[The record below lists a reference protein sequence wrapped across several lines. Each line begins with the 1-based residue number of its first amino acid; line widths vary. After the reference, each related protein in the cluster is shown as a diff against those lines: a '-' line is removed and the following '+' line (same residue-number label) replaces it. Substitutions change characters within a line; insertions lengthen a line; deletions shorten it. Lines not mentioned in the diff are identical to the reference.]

1 MNMHA
6 DKTKRTR
13 INPWLV
19 AGLTVI
25 LGLAVSVFAV
35 RNVQREKEHM
45 VQNYL
50 EHAEALFW
58 ALEAGTRIGMGMHGS
73 AGYFQSLVE
82 ETAKQHGIVYLA
94 VTDAKGLVLAHSD
107 AARVGSVL
115 HPPEAMSARSLSE
128 ERQGHFQDTEDRR
141 VFEVYKKFAP
151 LPGVH
156 HSMWCPPRNGGMAVM
171 GMMQSRVQGED
182 NHDPSVIFLG
192 LDVSPLE
199 EAVAGELRTSVLIA
213 VLVLLMGLGGFASL
227 FWAQHYRLSRRQ
239 LRDTQAFA
247 SEVVRCLPLGL
258 LSTDPDGRVVLSN
271 GAASALLGLDKDAM
285 PGMLLEGLGGVD
297 WNGIMAGLADK
308 GTVLEREVTLVAG
321 PGKRVPV
328 NLGASRI
335 VTSDDDFLG
344 YLFLLRD
351 LGEIRRLQ
359 EQVRRNERLTA
370 LGNLAAGVA
379 HEIRNPLSSIKG
391 FATYLAGK
399 VQGQDKDAARAMIQE
414 TDRLNRVVSEL
425 LEFAR
430 PGEMNLR
437 DEDLAQVVERA
448 LRLVRAD
455 VTAKGV
461 AVRFEQEGTLPR
473 VPLDPERLTQALLN
487 LFLNAVQAMDQG
499 GTLRITAAPENEAG
513 GVVLRIAD
521 TGHGMAAELVPDIFN
536 PYFTTKSSG
545 TGLGLAIVHRIIEAH
560 GGEIKVDSVVGQGT
574 VFTLLLP
581 STGRRS

>member
-1 MNMHA
+1 MNMYA
-6 DKTKRTR
+6 GSTKRTR
-13 INPWLV
+13 VNPWLV
-19 AGLTVI
+19 TGLTLI

-45 VQNYL
+45 VRSYL

-73 AGYFQSLVE
+73 VGYFQSLVE

-107 AARVGSVL
+107 AARIGSAL
-115 HPPEAMSARSLSE
+115 HPPEAMPARALIE
-128 ERQGHFQDTEDRR
+128 ERQGHFQEMEGGR

-156 HSMWCPPRNGGMAVM
+156 HSMWCPPRNGGMGAM
-171 GMMQSRVQGED
+171 GMMQPQARGD
-182 NHDPSVIFLG
+182 HDPSVIFVG
-192 LDVSPLE
+192 LDVRSLE
-199 EAVAGELRTSVLIA
+199 EAVAGELRTNILIT

-271 GAASALLGLDKDAM
+271 GTASALFGLEKTAM
-285 PGMLLEGLGGVD
+285 PGMLLDGLGGVD
-297 WNGIMAGLADK
+297 WAGIMAELADK
-308 GTVLEREVTLVAG
+308 GTVPEREVSLVTG
-321 PGKRVPV
+321 PAKRVPV

-335 VTSDDDFLG
+335 VTSDGEFLG

-399 VQGQDKDAARAMIQE
+399 VQGQDQDAARAMIQE

-430 PGEMNLR
+430 PGEMKLR

-455 VTAKGV
+455 VKAKGV
-461 AVRFEQEGTLPR
+461 AVSFEQEGGLPR
-473 VPLDPERLTQALLN
+473 VPLDPERFTQALLN
-487 LFLNAVQAMDQG
+487 LFLNAVQAMGQG
-499 GTLRITAAPENEAG
+499 GTLRILAAAEPETG
-513 GVVLRIAD
+513 SVVLSITD

-560 GGEIKVDSVVGQGT
+560 GGEIKVESVVGQGT

-581 STGRRS
+581 AAGRRS

>member
-1 MNMHA
+1 MNMYA
-6 DKTKRTR
+6 GSTKRTR
-13 INPWLV
+13 VNPWLV
-19 AGLTVI
+19 AGLTLI

-45 VQNYL
+45 VRSYL

-107 AARVGSVL
+107 AARIGSAL
-115 HPPEAMSARSLSE
+115 HPPEAMPARALIE
-128 ERQGHFQDTEDRR
+128 ERQGHFQEMEGGR

-156 HSMWCPPRNGGMAVM
+156 HSMWCPPRNGGMGAM
-171 GMMQSRVQGED
+171 GMMQPQARGD
-182 NHDPSVIFLG
+182 HDPSVIFVG
-192 LDVSPLE
+192 LDVRPLE
-199 EAVAGELRTSVLIA
+199 EAVAGELRTNILIT

-258 LSTDPDGRVVLSN
+258 LSTDPEGRVVLSN
-271 GAASALLGLDKDAM
+271 GTASALFGLEKTAM
-285 PGMLLEGLGGVD
+285 PGMLLDGLGGVD
-297 WNGIMAGLADK
+297 WAGIMAELADK
-308 GTVLEREVTLVAG
+308 GTVPEREVSLVTGA
-321 PGKRVPV
+321 GKRVPV

-335 VTSDDDFLG
+335 VTSDGEFLG

-399 VQGQDKDAARAMIQE
+399 VQGQDQDAARAMIQE

-430 PGEMNLR
+430 PGEMKLR

-461 AVRFEQEGTLPR
+461 AVSFEQEGGLPR
-473 VPLDPERLTQALLN
+473 VPLDPERFTQALLN
-487 LFLNAVQAMDQG
+487 LFLNAVQAMGQG
-499 GTLRITAAPENEAG
+499 GTLRILAAAEPETG
-513 GVVLRIAD
+513 SVVLSIAD

-560 GGEIKVDSVVGQGT
+560 GGEIKVESVVGQGT

-581 STGRRS
+581 AAGRRS

>member
-1 MNMHA
+1 MNMQA
-6 DKTKRTR
+6 DSPKSARA
-13 INPWLV
+13 NPWLV
-19 AGLTVI
+19 AGMTVI

-58 ALEAGTRIGMGMHGS
+58 ALEAGTRIGMGMQGS
-73 AGYFQSLVE
+73 AGYFQSLV
-82 ETAKQHGIVYLA
+82 TAKQHGIIYLT

-107 AARVGSVL
+107 AARVGSAF
-115 HPPEAMSARSLSE
+115 HPPEVMSARTLSE
-128 ERQGHFQDTEDRR
+128 EKQGHFQEMEGGR
-141 VFEVYKKFAP
+141 VYEVYKKFVP

-156 HSMWCPPRNGGMAVM
+156 HSMWCPPRIGGMGVM
-171 GMMQSRVQGED
+171 GMQSQAQGGGD
-182 NHDPSVIFLG
+182 HDPSVIFVG
-192 LDVSPLE
+192 LDVRPLE
-199 EAVAGELRTSVLIA
+199 EAVADELHTSVLVTA
-213 VLVLLMGLGGFASL
+213 LVLLIGLGGFASL

-271 GAASALLGLDKDAM
+271 GGASALFGLDKETL
-285 PGMLLEGLGGVD
+285 PGMLLGGFGGVD
-297 WNGIMAGLADK
+297 WAGIMAELADK
-308 GTVLEREVTLVAG
+308 GTVPEREVTLVAG

-335 VTSDDDFLG
+335 VTNDGDFLG

-351 LGEIRRLQ
+351 LAEIRRLQ
-359 EQVRRNERLTA
+359 GQVRRNERLTA

-430 PGEMNLR
+430 PGEMKLR

-455 VTAKGV
+455 VTAKGI
-461 AVRFEQEGTLPR
+461 AVRFEQEEALPR
-473 VPLDPERLTQALLN
+473 VPLDPERFTQALLN

-499 GTLRITAAPENEAG
+499 GTLEISVVSAPEAG
-513 GVVLRIAD
+513 VVVLRITD
-521 TGHGMAAELVPDIFN
+521 TGHGMVAELVPDIFN

-560 GGEIKVDSVVGQGT
+560 GGEIKVESVVGQGT
-574 VFTLLLP
+574 IFTLLLP
-581 STGRRS
+581 TTGGRP

>member
-1 MNMHA
+1 MNMYA
-6 DKTKRTR
+6 DSTMRPR
-13 INPWLV
+13 VNPWLV

-35 RNVQREKEHM
+35 RNVQRERQHM
-45 VQNYL
+45 VRSYL

-58 ALEAGTRIGMGMHGS
+58 ALEAGTRIGMSMHGS
-73 AGYFQSLVE
+73 TGYFQSLVE

-94 VTDAKGLVLAHSD
+94 VTDGQGLVLAHSD
-107 AARVGSVL
+107 AARIGSAL
-115 HPPEAMSARSLSE
+115 HPPEAMSARTQVE
-128 ERQGHFQDTEDRR
+128 ERQGHFQEVEGVR

-156 HSMWCPPRNGGMAVM
+156 HSMWCPPRNGGMGAM
-171 GMMQSRVQGED
+171 GMMRPQAQGEGD
-182 NHDPSVIFLG
+182 HAPSVIFVG
-192 LDVSPLE
+192 LDVHPLE
-199 EAVAGELRTSVLIA
+199 EAVAGELRTNILIT
-213 VLVLLMGLGGFASL
+213 VLVSLMGLGGFASL
-227 FWAQHYRLSRRQ
+227 FWAQHYRTSRRQ

-258 LSTDPDGRVVLSN
+258 LSTDPDGRVILYN
-271 GAASALLGLDKDAM
+271 GIASGLFGLARGVM
-285 PGMLLEGLGGVD
+285 PGMLLDGLGGVD
-297 WNGIMAGLADK
+297 WSGIMAELVDK
-308 GTVLEREVTLVAG
+308 GAVPEREVTLVAG
-321 PGKRVPV
+321 SGKGVPV

-335 VTSDDDFLG
+335 VTSDGDFVG

-399 VQGQDKDAARAMIQE
+399 VQGQDQEAARAMIQE

-430 PGEMNLR
+430 PGEMKLR

-455 VTAKGV
+455 VIAKGV
-461 AVRFEQEGTLPR
+461 AVSFELDGALPR
-473 VPLDPERLTQALLN
+473 VPLDPERFTQALLN

-499 GTLRITAAPENEAG
+499 GTLRISATAEPEAG
-513 GVVLRIAD
+513 GVALRIAD
-521 TGHGMAAELVPDIFN
+521 TGHGMAKELVPDIFN

-560 GGEIKVDSVVGQGT
+560 GGEIKVESVVGQGT

-581 STGRRS
+581 TVGRRS

>member
-1 MNMHA
+1 MNMYA
-6 DKTKRTR
+6 ESTKRAR
-13 INPWLV
+13 ANPWLV
-19 AGLTVI
+19 AGMTVI
-25 LGLAVSVFAV
+25 LGLTVSFFAV
-35 RNVQREKEHM
+35 RNVQRERAHM
-45 VQNYL
+45 VRGYL

-82 ETAKQHGIVYLA
+82 ETARQHGIVYLA

-115 HPPEAMSARSLSE
+115 HSPEAMSVRSLSE
-128 ERQGHFQDTEDRR
+128 ERQGHFQEMEGGR

-151 LPGVH
+151 LPGVP
-156 HSMWCPPRNGGMAVM
+156 HSMWCPPRNGGMGAM
-171 GMMQSRVQGED
+171 GMMRPPAQGEGD
-182 NHDPSVIFLG
+182 HDPSVIFVG
-192 LDVSPLE
+192 LDARSLE
-199 EAVAGELRTSVLIA
+199 EAVAGELRTNVLIT

-239 LRDTQAFA
+239 LRDTRAFA

-271 GAASALLGLDKDAM
+271 GGASALFGLDSEAM
-285 PGMLLEGLGGVD
+285 PGLLLEGLGGVD
-297 WNGIMAGLADK
+297 WAGIMTELADK
-308 GTVLEREVTLVAG
+308 GAVPEREVTLVAG

-335 VTSDDDFLG
+335 ATSDGDFLG

-430 PGEMNLR
+430 PGEMKLR

-461 AVRFEQEGTLPR
+461 DVRFEQEGTLPR
-473 VPLDPERLTQALLN
+473 VPLDPERFTQALLN

-499 GTLRITAAPENEAG
+499 GTLEITAAPEPDA
-513 GVVLRIAD
+513 GVVALRIAD

-560 GGEIKVDSVVGQGT
+560 GGEIKVESVVGQGT

>member
-1 MNMHA
+1 MNMYA
-6 DKTKRTR
+6 GSTKRTR
-13 INPWLV
+13 VNPWLV
-19 AGLTVI
+19 AGLTLI

-45 VQNYL
+45 VRSYL

-107 AARVGSVL
+107 AARIGSAL
-115 HPPEAMSARSLSE
+115 HPPEAMPARALIE
-128 ERQGHFQDTEDRR
+128 ERQGHFQEMEGGR

-156 HSMWCPPRNGGMAVM
+156 HSMWCPPRNGGMGAM
-171 GMMQSRVQGED
+171 GMMQPQARGD
-182 NHDPSVIFLG
+182 HDPSVIFVG
-192 LDVSPLE
+192 LDVRPLE
-199 EAVAGELRTSVLIA
+199 EAVAGELRTNILIT

-258 LSTDPDGRVVLSN
+258 LSTDPEGRVVLSN
-271 GAASALLGLDKDAM
+271 GTASALFGLEKTAM
-285 PGMLLEGLGGVD
+285 PGMLLDGLGGVD
-297 WNGIMAGLADK
+297 WAGIMAELADK
-308 GTVLEREVTLVAG
+308 GTVPEREVSLVTG
-321 PGKRVPV
+321 PAKRVPV

-335 VTSDDDFLG
+335 VTSDGKFLG

-399 VQGQDKDAARAMIQE
+399 VQGQDQDAARAMIQE

-430 PGEMNLR
+430 PGEMKLR

-461 AVRFEQEGTLPR
+461 AVSFEQEGGLPR
-473 VPLDPERLTQALLN
+473 VPLDPERFTQALLN
-487 LFLNAVQAMDQG
+487 LFLNAVQAMGQG
-499 GTLRITAAPENEAG
+499 GTLRILAAAEPETG
-513 GVVLRIAD
+513 SVVLSIAD

-560 GGEIKVDSVVGQGT
+560 GGEIKVESVVGQGT

-581 STGRRS
+581 AAGRRS

>member
-1 MNMHA
+1 MNMYA
-6 DKTKRTR
+6 GSTKRTR
-13 INPWLV
+13 VNPWLV
-19 AGLTVI
+19 TGLTLI

-45 VQNYL
+45 VRSYL

-73 AGYFQSLVE
+73 VGYFQSLVE

-107 AARVGSVL
+107 AARIGSAL
-115 HPPEAMSARSLSE
+115 HPPEAMPARALIE
-128 ERQGHFQDTEDRR
+128 ERQGHFQEMEGGR

-156 HSMWCPPRNGGMAVM
+156 HSMWCPPRNGGMGAM
-171 GMMQSRVQGED
+171 GMMQPQARGD
-182 NHDPSVIFLG
+182 HDPSVIFVG
-192 LDVSPLE
+192 LDVRSLE
-199 EAVAGELRTSVLIA
+199 EAVAGELRTNILIT

-271 GAASALLGLDKDAM
+271 GTASALFGLEKTAM
-285 PGMLLEGLGGVD
+285 PGMLLDGLGGVD
-297 WNGIMAGLADK
+297 WAGIMAELADK
-308 GTVLEREVTLVAG
+308 GTVPEREVSLVTG
-321 PGKRVPV
+321 PAKRVPV

-335 VTSDDDFLG
+335 VTSDGEFLG

-399 VQGQDKDAARAMIQE
+399 VQGQDQDAARAMIQE

-430 PGEMNLR
+430 PGEMKLR

-455 VTAKGV
+455 VKAKGV
-461 AVRFEQEGTLPR
+461 AVSFEQEGGLPR
-473 VPLDPERLTQALLN
+473 VPLDPERFTQALLN
-487 LFLNAVQAMDQG
+487 LFLNAVQAMGQG
-499 GTLRITAAPENEAG
+499 GTLRILAAAEPETG
-513 GVVLRIAD
+513 SVVLSITD

-560 GGEIKVDSVVGQGT
+560 GGEIKVESVVGQGT
-574 VFTLLLP
+574 VFSLLLP
-581 STGRRS
+581 AAGRRS

>member
-1 MNMHA
+1 
-6 DKTKRTR
+6 
-13 INPWLV
+13 LV

-35 RNVQREKEHM
+35 RNVQRERQHM
-45 VQNYL
+45 VRSYL

-58 ALEAGTRIGMGMHGS
+58 ALEAGTRIGMSMHGS
-73 AGYFQSLVE
+73 TGYFQSLVE

-94 VTDAKGLVLAHSD
+94 VTDGQGLVLAHSD
-107 AARVGSVL
+107 AARIGSAL
-115 HPPEAMSARSLSE
+115 HPPEAMSARTQVE
-128 ERQGHFQDTEDRR
+128 ERQGHFQEVEGVR

-156 HSMWCPPRNGGMAVM
+156 HSMWCPPRNGGMGAM
-171 GMMQSRVQGED
+171 GMMRPQAQGEGD
-182 NHDPSVIFLG
+182 HAPSVIFVG
-192 LDVSPLE
+192 LDVHPLE
-199 EAVAGELRTSVLIA
+199 EAVAGELRTNILIT
-213 VLVLLMGLGGFASL
+213 VLVSLMGLGGFASL
-227 FWAQHYRLSRRQ
+227 FWAQHYRTSRRQ

-258 LSTDPDGRVVLSN
+258 LSTDPDGRVILYN
-271 GAASALLGLDKDAM
+271 GIASGLFGLARGVM
-285 PGMLLEGLGGVD
+285 PGMLLDGLGGVD
-297 WNGIMAGLADK
+297 WSGIMAELVDK
-308 GTVLEREVTLVAG
+308 GTVPEREVTLVAG
-321 PGKRVPV
+321 SGKGVPV

-335 VTSDDDFLG
+335 VTSDGDFVG

-399 VQGQDKDAARAMIQE
+399 VQGQDQEAARAMIQE

-430 PGEMNLR
+430 PGEMKLR

-461 AVRFEQEGTLPR
+461 AVSFELDGALPR
-473 VPLDPERLTQALLN
+473 VSLDPERFTQALLN

-499 GTLRITAAPENEAG
+499 GTLRISATAEPEAG
-513 GVVLRIAD
+513 GVALRIAD
-521 TGHGMAAELVPDIFN
+521 TGHGMAKELVPDIFN

-560 GGEIKVDSVVGQGT
+560 GGEIKVESVVGQGT

-581 STGRRS
+581 TVGRRS